1 MPEKSVVNMIW
12 LLLPGSDWLFI
23 MIGPSGLLLVSSH
36 LFAVS
41 ILMGRVQKK
50 VND

>member
-1 MPEKSVVNMIW
+1 MPEKSVGSMIW
-12 LLLPGSDWLFI
+12 LLLPGSDWVFI

-41 ILMGRVQKK
+41 IFMGRVQKK
-50 VND
+50 E